1 MKLIKKIFLMMVFA
15 MVLSACR
22 TPLTVPK
29 TVTGY
34 TQSQIER
41 AILESGKV
49 RGWQM
54 KKESNGLI
62 TGSINVKGS
71 IANIRVPYTQ
81 NSYSINYV
89 SGSRPDG
96 SKQPPANYG
105 RWAVKLGQDIEVRL
119 SRQNNK

>member
-1 MKLIKKIFLMMVFA
+1 MKLVKKMFLMMVLA
-15 MVLSACR
+15 IVLSACR

-34 TQSQIER
+34 TQAQIER

-54 KKESNGLI
+54 KKESNGVI
-62 TGSINVKGS
+62 VGSINVKGS
-71 IANIRVPYTQ
+71 TANIRVPYTQ
-81 NSYSINYV
+81 NGYSIDYV

-96 SKQPPANYG
+96 SKLPPVNYG

-119 SRQNNK
+119 LKK